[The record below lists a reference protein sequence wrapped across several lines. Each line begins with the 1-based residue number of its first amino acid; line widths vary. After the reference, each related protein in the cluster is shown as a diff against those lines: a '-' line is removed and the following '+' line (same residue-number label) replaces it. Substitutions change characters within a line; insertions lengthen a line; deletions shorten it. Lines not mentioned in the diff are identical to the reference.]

1 MTSFDKFKSPLDK
14 ISVGVILIGTMIVE
28 EHEIYTPQETINLL
42 KISDS
47 TFRRLIRK
55 GILRAAKIGGQYR
68 ILGKHILQ
76 MLSPDL
82 PSKVKTAYKKVIEE
96 LK

>member
-1 MTSFDKFKSPLDK
+1 
-14 ISVGVILIGTMIVE
+14 MIVE
-28 EHEIYTPQETINLL
+28 EHEVYTPQETITLL

-55 GILRAAKIGGQYR
+55 GVLRAAKIGGQYR

-76 MLSPDL
+76 ILNPSL
-82 PSKVKTAYKKVIEE
+82 PAKVKVTYKKV
-96 LK
+96 LTNLSNDSNAV

>member
-1 MTSFDKFKSPLDK
+1 
-14 ISVGVILIGTMIVE
+14 MIVE
-28 EHEIYTPQETINLL
+28 EHEVYTPQETITLL

-55 GILRAAKIGGQYR
+55 GALKAAKIGGQYR

-76 MLSPDL
+76 LLSPSL
-82 PSKVKTAYKKVIEE
+82 PGKVKSVYKKVVEE
-96 LK
+96 PEE

>member
-1 MTSFDKFKSPLDK
+1 
-14 ISVGVILIGTMIVE
+14 MIVDE
-28 EHEIYTPQETINLL
+28 SEVYTPQEAISIL

-55 GILRAAKIGGQYR
+55 GVLRAAKIGGQYR

-76 MLSPDL
+76 LLSPTL
-82 PSKVKTAYKKVIEE
+82 PDKVKKVYKKVVEE
-96 LK
+96 LE

>member
-1 MTSFDKFKSPLDK
+1 
-14 ISVGVILIGTMIVE
+14 MIVDE
-28 EHEIYTPQETINLL
+28 KEVYTPQETISIL

-68 ILGKHILQ
+68 ILGVHILQ
-76 MLSPDL
+76 LLSPSL
-82 PSKVKTAYKKVIEE
+82 PTKVKKVYRKVMDK
-96 LK
+96 L

>member
-1 MTSFDKFKSPLDK
+1 
-14 ISVGVILIGTMIVE
+14 MIIDEREV
-28 EHEIYTPQETINLL
+28 YTPQEAISIL

-68 ILGKHILQ
+68 ILGKNILQ
-76 MLSPDL
+76 ILNPNL
-82 PSKVKTAYKKVIEE
+82 PNKVKKTYKTVVTKLGDE
-96 LK
+96 L

>member
-1 MTSFDKFKSPLDK
+1 M
-14 ISVGVILIGTMIVE
+14 VVIENEV
-28 EHEIYTPQETINLL
+28 YTPQETLTIL

-55 GILRAAKIGGQYR
+55 GVLKAAKIGGQYR

-76 MLSPDL
+76 LLNPSL
-82 PSKVKTAYKKVIEE
+82 PGKVKSAYKKVVIELE
-96 LK
+96 KGGKQ

>member
-1 MTSFDKFKSPLDK
+1 
-14 ISVGVILIGTMIVE
+14 MIVE
-28 EHEIYTPQETINLL
+28 AHEVYTPQETITLL

-55 GILRAAKIGGQYR
+55 GVLRAAKIGGQYR

-76 MLSPDL
+76 LLNPKL
-82 PSKVKTAYKKVIEE
+82 PAKVRSAYNSIVKDIDKPA
-96 LK
+96 K

>member
-1 MTSFDKFKSPLDK
+1 
-14 ISVGVILIGTMIVE
+14 MIVDE
-28 EHEIYTPQETINLL
+28 SEVYTPQETISIL

-55 GILRAAKIGGQYR
+55 GALRAAKIGGQYR

-76 MLSPDL
+76 LLSPSL
-82 PSKVKTAYKKVIEE
+82 PEKVKKAYKKVVEE
-96 LK
+96 LE